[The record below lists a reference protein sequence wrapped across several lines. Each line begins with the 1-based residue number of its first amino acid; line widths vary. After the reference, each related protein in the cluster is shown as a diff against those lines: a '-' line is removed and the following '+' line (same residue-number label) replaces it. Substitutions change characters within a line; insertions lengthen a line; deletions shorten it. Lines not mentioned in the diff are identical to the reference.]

1 MSLICDNFT
10 IHTTWNIQISLLFL
24 LVCTNFAPPYNIY
37 SIMINI
43 IPAIDLIDGK
53 CVRLTKGDYNQKKQY
68 DASPLDMAMHYEDIG
83 IRRLHVVDLDGAKS
97 SSPKNLHV
105 LEEIATRT
113 SLEIE
118 WGGGIKSDEALRD
131 AFNAGA
137 HHLIIGSVAV
147 SQPEL
152 FARWLGEHGG
162 DRLILGADVN
172 NGRVAINGWLE
183 ESEQT
188 IESLIDRF
196 IPQGLR
202 EVICTDI
209 AKDGML
215 QGPTFDLY
223 ARLQAAYPEQ
233 DIIVSGGI
241 SKMDDICR
249 LDEMGLRHVIV
260 GKAIYEG
267 RITLNELKEW
277 LQNA

>member
-1 MSLICDNFT
+1 
-10 IHTTWNIQISLLFL
+10 
-24 LVCTNFAPPYNIY
+24 
-37 SIMINI
+37 MINV

-68 DASPLDMAMHYEDIG
+68 DASPLDMALRYQDIG
-83 IRRLHVVDLDGAKS
+83 ISRLHVVDLDGAKS

-113 SLEIE
+113 SLDIE

-137 HHLIIGSVAV
+137 GHLIIGSVAV
-147 SQPEL
+147 SKPDL
-152 FARWLGEHGG
+152 FARWLGEYGG
-162 DRLILGADVN
+162 SRLILGADVN
-172 NGRVAINGWLE
+172 EGRVAINGWLE
-183 ESEQT
+183 KSKQT
-188 IESLIDRF
+188 IDALIDRF
-196 IPQGLR
+196 IPHGLR

-209 AKDGML
+209 SKDGML

-223 ARLQAAYPEQ
+223 ARLQAKYPEQ

-241 SKMDDICR
+241 SALSDIQRLNEMD
-249 LDEMGLRHVIV
+249 LRHVIV

-267 RITLNELKEW
+267 RITLEELKLW

>member
-1 MSLICDNFT
+1 MNKMTDSNGKL
-10 IHTTWNIQISLLFL
+10 S
-24 LVCTNFAPPYNIY
+24 
-37 SIMINI
+37 INI

-53 CVRLTKGDYNQKKQY
+53 CVRLTKGDYSQKKLY
-68 DASPLDMAMHYEDIG
+68 DASPLDMALRYQDIG
-83 IRRLHVVDLDGAKS
+83 IHRLHLVDLDGAKS
-97 SSPKNLHV
+97 SSPRNLHV

-113 SLEIE
+113 SLDIE

-147 SQPEL
+147 SRPEL
-152 FARWLGEHGG
+152 FARWIEQYGG

-172 NGRVAINGWLE
+172 DGRVAINGWMDQ
-183 ESEQT
+183 SELT
-188 IESLIDRF
+188 IEALIDRF
-196 IPQGLR
+196 RPYGLR

-215 QGPTFDLY
+215 QGPSFDLY
-223 ARLQAAYPEQ
+223 ARLQAAYPEL

-241 SKMDDICR
+241 SAMDDIYR
-249 LDEMGLRHVIV
+249 LNEMNLRHVIV

-267 RITLNELKEW
+267 RISLEEIRRC
-277 LQNA
+277 

>member
-1 MSLICDNFT
+1 
-10 IHTTWNIQISLLFL
+10 
-24 LVCTNFAPPYNIY
+24 
-37 SIMINI
+37 MINI

-68 DASPLDMAMHYEDIG
+68 DASPLDMAIRYEDIG
-83 IRRLHVVDLDGAKS
+83 IKRLHLVDLDGAKS

-105 LEEIATRT
+105 LEAIATRT
-113 SLEIE
+113 SLDIE
-118 WGGGIKSDEALRD
+118 WGGGIKSDVALRD

-147 SQPEL
+147 KQPEL
-152 FARWLGEHGG
+152 FARWLGEYGG
-162 DRLILGADVN
+162 NRLILGADIHE
-172 NGRVAINGWLE
+172 GRVAINGWLE
-183 ESEQT
+183 ESEHT
-188 IESLIDRF
+188 IDNLIDGF
-196 IPQGLR
+196 ISCGLR

-241 SKMDDICR
+241 SKMDDIHR
-249 LDEMGLRHVIV
+249 LNEMGLRHVIV

-267 RITLNELKEW
+267 RITLNELSQW

>member
-1 MSLICDNFT
+1 
-10 IHTTWNIQISLLFL
+10 
-24 LVCTNFAPPYNIY
+24 
-37 SIMINI
+37 MINV

-68 DASPLDMAMHYEDIG
+68 DASPLDMALRYQDIG

-105 LEEIATRT
+105 LEEIAIRT

-118 WGGGIKSDEALRD
+118 WGGGIKSDQALYD
-131 AFNAGA
+131 AYNAGA
-137 HHLIIGSVAV
+137 DYLIIGSVAV
-147 SQPEL
+147 SKPEL
-152 FARWLGEHGG
+152 FARWLDEYGG
-162 DRLILGADVN
+162 GRLILGADIN
-172 NGRVAINGWLE
+172 DGRVAINGWLE
-183 ESEQT
+183 KSKQT
-188 IESLIDRF
+188 IDALIDRF
-196 IPQGLR
+196 IPHGLR

-209 AKDGML
+209 SKDGML

-223 ARLQAAYPEQ
+223 ARLQAKYPEQ

-241 SKMDDICR
+241 SKMDDIQR
-249 LDEMGLRHVIV
+249 LNEMNLRHVIV

-267 RITLNELKEW
+267 RITLEELKLW

>member
-1 MSLICDNFT
+1 
-10 IHTTWNIQISLLFL
+10 
-24 LVCTNFAPPYNIY
+24 
-37 SIMINI
+37 MINV

-68 DASPLDMAMHYEDIG
+68 DASPLDMALRYQDIG
-83 IRRLHVVDLDGAKS
+83 IRRLHLVDLDGAKS
-97 SSPKNLHV
+97 SSPKNLHL
-105 LEEIATRT
+105 LEAIATRT
-113 SLEIE
+113 SLDIE

-137 HHLIIGSVAV
+137 NHLIIGSVAV
-147 SQPEL
+147 SKPKL
-152 FARWLGEHGG
+152 FARWLDEFGG
-162 DRLILGADVN
+162 DRLVLGADVN
-172 NGRVAINGWLE
+172 DGRVAINGWLE

-188 IESLIDRF
+188 IEALIDRF
-196 IPQGLR
+196 VPNGLR

-223 ARLQAAYPEQ
+223 ARLQEKYSEQ

-241 SKMDDICR
+241 SKMDDIRR
-249 LDEMGLRHVIV
+249 LNEMNLRHVIV

-267 RITLNELKEW
+267 RITLEELKLW

>member
-1 MSLICDNFT
+1 
-10 IHTTWNIQISLLFL
+10 
-24 LVCTNFAPPYNIY
+24 
-37 SIMINI
+37 MINV

-68 DASPLDMAMHYEDIG
+68 DASPLDMALRYQDIG
-83 IRRLHVVDLDGAKS
+83 LRRLHVVDLDGAKS
-97 SSPKNLHV
+97 SSPRNLRV
-105 LEEIATRT
+105 LEQIATHT
-113 SLEIE
+113 SLDIE

-137 HHLIIGSVAV
+137 GHLIIGSVAV
-147 SQPEL
+147 AQPDL

-162 DRLILGADVN
+162 SRLILGADVHE
-172 NGRVAINGWLE
+172 GRVAINGWLE

-188 IESLIDRF
+188 IEALIDRF
-196 IPQGLR
+196 IPHGLS

-233 DIIVSGGI
+233 EIIVSGGI
-241 SKMDDICR
+241 SKMDDTRR
-249 LDEMGLRHVIV
+249 LNEMNLRHVIV

-267 RITLNELKEW
+267 RITLEELKLW

>member
-1 MSLICDNFT
+1 
-10 IHTTWNIQISLLFL
+10 
-24 LVCTNFAPPYNIY
+24 
-37 SIMINI
+37 MINV

-68 DASPLDMAMHYEDIG
+68 DASPLDMALRYQDIG
-83 IRRLHVVDLDGAKS
+83 LRRLHVVDLDGAKS
-97 SSPKNLHV
+97 SSPRNLRV
-105 LEEIATRT
+105 LEQIATHT
-113 SLEIE
+113 SLDNES
-118 WGGGIKSDEALRD
+118 GGGIKSDEALRD

-137 HHLIIGSVAV
+137 GHLIIGSVAV
-147 SQPEL
+147 AQPEL

-162 DRLILGADVN
+162 SRLILGADVHE
-172 NGRVAINGWLE
+172 GRVAINGWLE

-188 IESLIDRF
+188 IEALIDRF
-196 IPQGLR
+196 IPHGLR

-241 SKMDDICR
+241 SKMDDIRR
-249 LDEMGLRHVIV
+249 LNEMNLRHVIV

-267 RITLNELKEW
+267 RITLEELKLW

>member
-1 MSLICDNFT
+1 
-10 IHTTWNIQISLLFL
+10 
-24 LVCTNFAPPYNIY
+24 
-37 SIMINI
+37 MINV

-68 DASPLDMAMHYEDIG
+68 DASPLDMALRYQDIG
-83 IRRLHVVDLDGAKS
+83 ISRLHVVDLDGAKS

-113 SLEIE
+113 SLDIE

-137 HHLIIGSVAV
+137 GHLIIGSVAV
-147 SQPEL
+147 SKPDL
-152 FARWLGEHGG
+152 FARWLEEYGG
-162 DRLILGADVN
+162 SRLILGADVN
-172 NGRVAINGWLE
+172 EGRVAINGWLE

-188 IESLIDRF
+188 IEALIERF
-196 IPQGLR
+196 IPHGLS

-223 ARLQAAYPEQ
+223 ARLQEKYPEQ

-241 SKMDDICR
+241 SKMDDIRR
-249 LDEMGLRHVIV
+249 LDEMNLRHVIV

-267 RITLNELKEW
+267 RITLEELKLW

>member
-1 MSLICDNFT
+1 
-10 IHTTWNIQISLLFL
+10 
-24 LVCTNFAPPYNIY
+24 
-37 SIMINI
+37 MINV

-68 DASPLDMAMHYEDIG
+68 DASPLDMALRYQDIG

-105 LEEIATRT
+105 LEEIAIRT

-118 WGGGIKSDEALRD
+118 WGGGIKSDQALYD
-131 AFNAGA
+131 AYNAGA
-137 HHLIIGSVAV
+137 DYLIIGSVAV
-147 SQPEL
+147 SKPDL
-152 FARWLGEHGG
+152 FARWLDEYGG
-162 DRLILGADVN
+162 GRLILGADVN
-172 NGRVAINGWLE
+172 DGRVAINGWLKK
-183 ESEQT
+183 SDQT
-188 IESLIDRF
+188 IDALIDRF
-196 IPQGLR
+196 IPHGLS

-209 AKDGML
+209 SKDGML

-223 ARLQAAYPEQ
+223 ARLQTAYPEQ

-241 SKMDDICR
+241 SHMDDIRR
-249 LDEMGLRHVIV
+249 LNDMGLRHVIV

-267 RITLNELKEW
+267 RITLNELSQW

>member
-1 MSLICDNFT
+1 
-10 IHTTWNIQISLLFL
+10 
-24 LVCTNFAPPYNIY
+24 
-37 SIMINI
+37 MINV

-68 DASPLDMAMHYEDIG
+68 DASPLDMALRYQDIG

-105 LEEIATRT
+105 LEEIAIRT

-118 WGGGIKSDEALRD
+118 WGGGIKSDQALYD
-131 AFNAGA
+131 AYNAGA
-137 HHLIIGSVAV
+137 DYLIIGSVAV
-147 SQPEL
+147 SKPDL
-152 FARWLGEHGG
+152 FARWLDEYGG
-162 DRLILGADVN
+162 GRLILGADIN
-172 NGRVAINGWLE
+172 DGRVAINGWLE
-183 ESEQT
+183 KSKQT
-188 IESLIDRF
+188 IDALIDRF
-196 IPQGLR
+196 VPNGLR

-209 AKDGML
+209 SKDGML

-223 ARLQAAYPEQ
+223 ARLQAKYPEQ

-241 SKMDDICR
+241 SKMDDIQR
-249 LDEMGLRHVIV
+249 LNEMNLRHVIV

-267 RITLNELKEW
+267 RITLEELKLW

>member
-1 MSLICDNFT
+1 
-10 IHTTWNIQISLLFL
+10 
-24 LVCTNFAPPYNIY
+24 
-37 SIMINI
+37 MINV

-68 DASPLDMAMHYEDIG
+68 DASPLDMALRYQDIG
-83 IRRLHVVDLDGAKS
+83 ISRLHVVDLDGAKS

-113 SLEIE
+113 SLDIE

-137 HHLIIGSVAV
+137 GHLIIGSVAV
-147 SQPEL
+147 SKPDL
-152 FARWLGEHGG
+152 FARWLGEYGG
-162 DRLILGADVN
+162 NRLILGADVN
-172 NGRVAINGWLE
+172 DGRVAINGWLE

-188 IESLIDRF
+188 IDALIDRF
-196 IPQGLR
+196 IPHGLS

-241 SKMDDICR
+241 SAMSDIQR
-249 LDEMGLRHVIV
+249 LNEMNLRHVIV

-267 RITLNELKEW
+267 RITLEELRR
-277 LQNA
+277 

>member
-1 MSLICDNFT
+1 
-10 IHTTWNIQISLLFL
+10 
-24 LVCTNFAPPYNIY
+24 
-37 SIMINI
+37 MINI

-53 CVRLTKGDYNQKKQY
+53 CVRLTKGDYSQKKQY
-68 DASPLDMAMHYEDIG
+68 DASPLDMALRYQDIG
-83 IRRLHVVDLDGAKS
+83 IRRMHLVDLDGAKS

-105 LEEIATRT
+105 LEQIATHT
-113 SLEIE
+113 SLDIE

-137 HHLIIGSVAV
+137 NHLIVGSVAV
-147 SQPEL
+147 SHPEL
-152 FARWLGEHGG
+152 FARWLDTYGG
-162 DRLILGADVN
+162 DRLVLGADVN

-188 IESLIDRF
+188 IENLIDCF
-196 IPQGLR
+196 VPHGLR

-241 SKMDDICR
+241 SKMDDILR
-249 LDEMGLRHVIV
+249 LDEMNLRHVIV

-267 RITLNELKEW
+267 RITLNELSQW

>member
-1 MSLICDNFT
+1 
-10 IHTTWNIQISLLFL
+10 
-24 LVCTNFAPPYNIY
+24 
-37 SIMINI
+37 MINV

-68 DASPLDMAMHYEDIG
+68 DASPLDMALRYQDIG
-83 IRRLHVVDLDGAKS
+83 LSRLHVVDLDGAKS
-97 SSPKNLHV
+97 RSPKNLRV
-105 LEEIATRT
+105 LEQIATRT
-113 SLEIE
+113 SLDIE

-137 HHLIIGSVAV
+137 GHLIIGSVAV
-147 SQPEL
+147 SNPDL

-162 DRLILGADVN
+162 DRLILGADIHD
-172 NGRVAINGWLE
+172 GRVAINGWLE
-183 ESEQT
+183 ESEHT

-196 IPQGLR
+196 VPHGLG

-209 AKDGML
+209 SKDGML

-223 ARLQAAYPEQ
+223 ARLQATYPEQ

-241 SKMDDICR
+241 SSMGDIYR
-249 LDEMGLRHVIV
+249 LDEMRLRHVIV

-267 RITLNELKEW
+267 RITLNELSLW

>member
-1 MSLICDNFT
+1 
-10 IHTTWNIQISLLFL
+10 
-24 LVCTNFAPPYNIY
+24 
-37 SIMINI
+37 MINV

-68 DASPLDMAMHYEDIG
+68 DASPLDMALRYQDIG

-113 SLEIE
+113 SLDIE
-118 WGGGIKSDEALRD
+118 WGGGIKSDESLRD

-137 HHLIIGSVAV
+137 GHLIIGSVAV
-147 SQPEL
+147 SKPDL
-152 FARWLGEHGG
+152 FARWLGEYGG
-162 DRLILGADVN
+162 DRLILGADIHE
-172 NGRVAINGWLE
+172 GCVAINGWLE

-188 IESLIDRF
+188 IEALIERF
-196 IPQGLR
+196 IPHGLR

-241 SKMDDICR
+241 SAMSDIQR
-249 LDEMGLRHVIV
+249 LNEMNLRHVIV

-267 RITLNELKEW
+267 RITLEELRR
-277 LQNA
+277 

>member
-1 MSLICDNFT
+1 MVDSNDK
-10 IHTTWNIQISLLFL
+10 Q
-24 LVCTNFAPPYNIY
+24 
-37 SIMINI
+37 SIVNCQLSINI

-53 CVRLTKGDYNQKKQY
+53 CVRLTKGDYSQKKQY
-68 DASPLDMAMHYEDIG
+68 DASPLDMALRYQDIG
-83 IRRLHVVDLDGAKS
+83 IRRLHLVDLDGAKS
-97 SSPKNLHV
+97 SSPRNLHV

-113 SLEIE
+113 SLDIE
-118 WGGGIKSDEALRD
+118 WGGGIKNDEALRD

-147 SQPEL
+147 SRPEL
-152 FARWLGEHGG
+152 FARWLEQYGG

-172 NGRVAINGWLE
+172 DGRVAINGWMDQ
-183 ESEQT
+183 SEQT

-196 IPQGLR
+196 TPHGLR

-215 QGPTFDLY
+215 QGPSFDLY
-223 ARLQAAYPEQ
+223 ARLQAAYPEL

-241 SKMDDICR
+241 SAMDDIYR
-249 LDEMGLRHVIV
+249 LNEMNLRHVIV

-267 RITLNELKEW
+267 RISLEEIRRC
-277 LQNA
+277 

>member
-1 MSLICDNFT
+1 
-10 IHTTWNIQISLLFL
+10 
-24 LVCTNFAPPYNIY
+24 
-37 SIMINI
+37 MINI
-43 IPAIDLIDGK
+43 VPAIDLIDGK

-68 DASPLDMAMHYEDIG
+68 DASPLDMALRYQDIG
-83 IRRLHVVDLDGAKS
+83 IRRMHLVDLDGAKS

-105 LEEIATRT
+105 LEQIATHT
-113 SLEIE
+113 SLDIE

-137 HHLIIGSVAV
+137 NHLIVGSVAV
-147 SQPEL
+147 SHPDL
-152 FARWLGEHGG
+152 FARWLDEYGG
-162 DRLILGADVN
+162 HRLVLGADVN

-188 IESLIDRF
+188 IENLIDRF
-196 IPQGLR
+196 VPHGLR

-241 SKMDDICR
+241 SKMDDIRR
-249 LDEMGLRHVIV
+249 LNEMNLRHVIV

-267 RITLNELKEW
+267 RITLNELSQW

>member
-1 MSLICDNFT
+1 
-10 IHTTWNIQISLLFL
+10 
-24 LVCTNFAPPYNIY
+24 
-37 SIMINI
+37 MINI

-68 DASPLDMAMHYEDIG
+68 GASPLDMALRYQDIG
-83 IRRLHVVDLDGAKS
+83 IRRMHLVDLDGAKS

-105 LEEIATRT
+105 LEQIATHT
-113 SLEIE
+113 SLDIE
-118 WGGGIKSDEALRD
+118 WGGGIKNDEALSD
-131 AFNAGA
+131 TFNAGA
-137 HHLIIGSVAV
+137 NHLIVGSVAV
-147 SQPEL
+147 SHPDL
-152 FARWLGEHGG
+152 FARWLDEYGG
-162 DRLILGADVN
+162 HRLVLGADVN

-188 IESLIDRF
+188 IENLIDRF
-196 IPQGLR
+196 VPHGLR

-241 SKMDDICR
+241 SKMDDIRR
-249 LDEMGLRHVIV
+249 LNEMNLRHVIV

-267 RITLNELKEW
+267 RITLNELSQW

>member
-1 MSLICDNFT
+1 
-10 IHTTWNIQISLLFL
+10 
-24 LVCTNFAPPYNIY
+24 
-37 SIMINI
+37 MINV

-68 DASPLDMAMHYEDIG
+68 DASPLDMALRYQDIG

-105 LEEIATRT
+105 LEEIAIRT

-118 WGGGIKSDEALRD
+118 WGGGIKSDQALYD
-131 AFNAGA
+131 AYNAGA
-137 HHLIIGSVAV
+137 DYLIIGSVAV
-147 SQPEL
+147 SKPDL
-152 FARWLGEHGG
+152 FARWLDEYGG
-162 DRLILGADVN
+162 NRLILGADVN
-172 NGRVAINGWLE
+172 DGRVAINGWLKK
-183 ESEQT
+183 SEQT
-188 IESLIDRF
+188 IDALIDRF
-196 IPQGLR
+196 IPHGLS

-209 AKDGML
+209 SKDGML

-223 ARLQAAYPEQ
+223 ARLQAKYPEQ

-241 SKMDDICR
+241 SALSDIQR
-249 LDEMGLRHVIV
+249 LDEMHLRHVIV

-267 RITLNELKEW
+267 RITLEELKLW